1 VSRPT
6 TERREMDELERLE
19 SAKSVL
25 RDALEFIKDD
35 DNLTAEGR
43 AARDGLLRAIEAIE
57 RDLEAFR
64 QEHTLE

>member
-1 VSRPT
+1 
-6 TERREMDELERLE
+6 MDELERLE